1 MKATRY
7 LAAACAASA
16 ALGMGTASATAP
28 AAPGPALPRAV
39 RAAPAH
45 GVLLA
50 DADNGRTLT
59 VHTGDVIEV
68 RLTGERT
75 GGTTYA
81 WSAPVAGGTAVLRRT
96 TAGVTPAGG
105 TTGRFVAAGRGTAT
119 LTARR
124 TCHASPGSLCAHHVL
139 LWKATVTVA

>member
-28 AAPGPALPRAV
+28 AAPGPDLPRAV
-39 RAAPAH
+39 RATAAH

-75 GGTTYA
+75 GGTTYT
-81 WSAPVAGGTAVLRRT
+81 WSAPAAGGTAVLRRT

-105 TTGRFVAAGRGTAT
+105 TTGRFVAAGRGIAT